1 MHSESNIFF
10 KNCYKILIFN
20 PYYRF
25 RKMGAIMTRDGSL
38 LPNDYDYSRLLHIF
52 TNESS

>member
-1 MHSESNIFF
+1 MHFDHGYAYTWTSFQ
-10 KNCYKILIFN
+10 
-20 PYYRF
+20 
-25 RKMGAIMTRDGSL
+25 KMGAIMTRDGSL